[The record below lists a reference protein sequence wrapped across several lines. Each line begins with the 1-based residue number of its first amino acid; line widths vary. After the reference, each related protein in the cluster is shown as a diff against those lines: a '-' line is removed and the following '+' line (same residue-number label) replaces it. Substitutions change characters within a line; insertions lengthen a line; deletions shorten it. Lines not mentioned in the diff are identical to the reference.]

1 MVKTIFKELIILLLL
16 ILAIILVLGVLFYD
30 YVPMSKTLPLEVE
43 YISNEEVK
51 ALTSTSGSVDEETV
65 IMTYSVDS
73 TDLNNYQRSQDYVP
87 GKANPFSGFKKEEEN
102 VDGEGNTTTESETG
116 NTTPNTNSGKTENN
130 NDNNEDDNNGDA
142 PGKFYDENVK

>member
-87 GKANPFSGFKKEEEN
+87 GKANPFSGFKKEEN